1 MEKSDFV
8 DRKGE
13 RKLDFLKYYGLVER
27 VYARDNDLTLAMLR
41 LLFYLDAIPY
51 FTRHDFLDG
60 TLYYTWDKRLFNKML
75 KDGWINVSQMGHKRS
90 GEHNHYN
97 VSLKGKRLVNNIYK
111 ILCGQE
117 ELPDSCKR
125 NRNKVSSRYIDKTE
139 KTAIE
144 AMERSRAKDR
154 LDDY

>member
-1 MEKSDFV
+1 MERSDFV
-8 DRKGE
+8 DRRGE

-27 VYARDNDLTLAMLR
+27 IYARDNGLSVAMLR

-51 FTRHDFLDG
+51 FTRDDFHTG
-60 TLYYTWDKRLFNKML
+60 TLYYTWDKRLFNYIL
-75 KDGWINVSQMGHKRS
+75 KEDWIKVSMNSDKRA
-90 GEHNHYN
+90 GDHYHYN
-97 VSLKGKRLVNNIYK
+97 VSLKGKILINTIYK

-125 NRNKVSSRYIDKTE
+125 NRNKSKSRYIDKTE
-139 KTAIE
+139 ISAIE

-154 LDDY
+154 FDNY